1 MMPFEAMEPQR
12 LAFLYELY
20 KRSEGDP
27 RHGVPSEELIDA
39 LGFGERV
46 TKRLQRALQQ
56 EGLVELTAV
65 PRMTHVGRPVI
76 DREPRRSRRQTIGMT
91 HHGVR
96 LREEILSKRAHTAPP
111 YHSASQADG

>member
-1 MMPFEAMEPQR
+1 MMPFEAMKPER

-27 RHGVPSEELIDA
+27 RRGVPFEELIDA
-39 LGFGERV
+39 LAFGERV
-46 TKRLQRALQQ
+46 TKCIQHTLQQ

-65 PRMTHVGRPVI
+65 PRIPNVGRPVI
-76 DREPRRSRRQTIGMT
+76 DHEHRRSSRQTIGMT

-96 LREEILSKRAHTAPP
+96 LIEEIVSNRAHTEPP
-111 YHSASQADG
+111 HNSASQADG